1 MSIKTFSVIV
11 ILLTGFAIHSCT
23 DNFQANLETDPTPVV
38 YGIINPDDSI
48 YSIRLSKTFV
58 GPGNALYYSKL
69 TDSIYYRDAHVY
81 LEVQTL
87 DGQLLERIEMTETE
101 IERRDPGI
109 FSREPN
115 YVFQTDSSQVH
126 LKPAWYASQGI
137 PYDLNLKI
145 IAEIPG
151 TEEPVTSVTRLRS
164 KPRITSP
171 RSPFYKVYFYG
182 ENSFF
187 MQWTDDNPQGYFE
200 ILVRLHYTDVFAY
213 EEHDMT
219 AEWVLKGIQVNQTSY
234 PGGTLAFY
242 SYYFRPENFYSQVR
256 AAIEDDTTVLAR
268 VARNVD
274 FIILSSNQEMEF
286 YRRIYEIADD
296 YHGAG
301 YSNITNGLGLFTTY
315 ITNGV
320 YNLTLGE
327 QELDSLSNG
336 RYTGHLRFK
345 KW

>member
-1 MSIKTFSVIV
+1 
-11 ILLTGFAIHSCT
+11 
-23 DNFQANLETDPTPVV
+23 VV

-151 TEEPVTSVTRLRS
+151 TEEPDTSVTRLRS
-164 KPRITSP
+164 KPRITSLR
-171 RSPFYKVYFYG
+171 RSAFYKF
-182 ENSFF
+182 
-187 MQWTDDNPQGYFE
+187 
-200 ILVRLHYTDVFAY
+200 ILWIVKRLLYARTKIIPKAISRSWWSSVIRMSLRMKN
-213 EEHDMT
+213 MT
-219 AEWVLKGIQVNQTSY
+219 
-234 PGGTLAFY
+234 
-242 SYYFRPENFYSQVR
+242 
-256 AAIEDDTTVLAR
+256 
-268 VARNVD
+268 
-274 FIILSSNQEMEF
+274 
-286 YRRIYEIADD
+286 
-296 YHGAG
+296 
-301 YSNITNGLGLFTTY
+301 
-315 ITNGV
+315 
-320 YNLTLGE
+320 
-327 QELDSLSNG
+327 
-336 RYTGHLRFK
+336 
-345 KW
+345 